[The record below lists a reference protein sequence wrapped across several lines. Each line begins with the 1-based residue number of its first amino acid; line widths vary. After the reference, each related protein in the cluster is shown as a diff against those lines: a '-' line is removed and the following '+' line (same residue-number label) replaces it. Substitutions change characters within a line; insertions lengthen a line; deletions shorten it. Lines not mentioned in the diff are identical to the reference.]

1 MATFTENYDLIKPGE
16 ADYYD
21 IADWNENMDTID
33 ETMAAT
39 AGEIN
44 TMSEK
49 MGSPADDAGADTLFG
64 RIAGLAEKSGE
75 GSSVIKKIQ
84 RRTCNL
90 KETESTTIAI
100 EPVNPAKCFVIS
112 ERLCDENNVPAK
124 CYGYSLGAEAITAT
138 AEKPTWDLIIGF
150 WIIEFI

>member
-1 MATFTENYDLIKPGE
+1 MATFTENYNLIKPGE

-21 IADWNENMDTID
+21 IRDWNENMDAID

-44 TMSEK
+44 TMDEK
-49 MGSPADDAGADTLFG
+49 MGSPADGAGADTLFG
-64 RIAGLAEKSGE
+64 RIAGLAE

-84 RRTCNL
+84 RVTCNL
-90 KETESTTIAI
+90 KKTESTTIAI
-100 EPVNPAKCFVIS
+100 EPVDPTKCFVIS
-112 ERLCDENNVPAK
+112 ERLADENDTAAK
-124 CYGYSLGAEAITAT
+124 SYGYSLGAEAITAT
-138 AEKPTWDLIIGF
+138 AENPTWDLIIGF